1 MRCKSQ
7 QTEFLNA
14 VAHRCQP
21 FASLIW
27 QIPGACSAAKQ
38 AASNRVVCV
47 PWDQPPHNVYLTIAH
62 CFHFSTFPS
71 VDYTSCRAP
80 CTWQRRITIRK
91 WPSLLSLSIN
101 LRPSLSSNKRKI
113 SLVHF
118 WEDLMVFESGERVW
132 KEEKCGLREAK
143 KRKKLCSMHLSN
155 TKIRRGSCLFDLII
169 FCPLQ
174 T

>member
-38 AASNRVVCV
+38 AASSRVVCV

-62 CFHFSTFPS
+62 CFHLNTFPS

-101 LRPSLSSNKRKI
+101 LKPSLSSNKRKI
-113 SLVHF
+113 SLVHLLRRSYGI
-118 WEDLMVFESGERVW
+118 WIRGE
-132 KEEKCGLREAK
+132 GLEGGEMWTEGGK
-143 KRKKLCSMHLSN
+143 KKGKNFVQCISVIPRSDVVPAYL
-155 TKIRRGSCLFDLII
+155 T
-169 FCPLQ
+169 
-174 T
+174 